1 MKPGE
6 LLTSGG
12 DVELNEGAPV
22 TQLAVQNTS
31 DRPVHV
37 SSHYHFFEA
46 NKRLRFDR
54 AVAFGKRLDIPAG
67 GSVRW
72 EARETRDVELVP
84 FGGRQAIYGF
94 NGLVNGSIN
103 ARTKETALARA
114 RYLGYLDS
122 ASDEV

>member
-6 LLTSGG
+6 TVTPDE
-12 DVELNEGAPV
+12 DVELNEGAPTTSLV
-22 TQLAVQNTS
+22 VRNTS

-54 AVAFGKRLDIPAG
+54 AATFGKRLDIPAG

-72 EARETRDVELVP
+72 EAGETREVDLVP
-84 FGGRQAIYGF
+84 FGGRGALYGF
-94 NGLVNGSIN
+94 NNLVNGPAN
-103 ARTKETALARA
+103 ERAKRTALEKARA
-114 RYLGYLDS
+114 FGYLDS
-122 ASDEV
+122 AREED